1 MITLQEMMN
10 GTPAKD
16 ELLQRNTSTKIRVAV
31 PGIIKEFN
39 SLEQTVIVQPA
50 IRELVNIN
58 GQQQWLDLPLLLDV
72 PIVLPRAGG
81 FVITMPIKNGD
92 ECLII
97 FADSCID
104 AWWQSGG
111 TQNQIEIRRHDLSD
125 AFAIL
130 GCWGQ
135 PNVVGEYNT
144 NAMQLRNT
152 SGSSAI
158 TISDSGIDITSSN
171 ITLNGTTTIEG
182 IGFMGHK
189 YSGVQSGGSITGG
202 VSG

>member
-10 GTPAKD
+10 GIPAKD

-81 FVITMPIKNGD
+81 FVITMPIKMVMNV
-92 ECLII
+92 LLFLQIVVLMH
-97 FADSCID
+97 
-104 AWWQSGG
+104 GG
-111 TQNQIEIRRHDLSD
+111 NLEEHKIK
-125 AFAIL
+125 
-130 GCWGQ
+130 
-135 PNVVGEYNT
+135 
-144 NAMQLRNT
+144 LR
-152 SGSSAI
+152 
-158 TISDSGIDITSSN
+158 
-171 ITLNGTTTIEG
+171 LEG
-182 IGFMGHK
+182 MIYQMLLL
-189 YSGVQSGGSITGG
+189 Y
-202 VSG
+202 

>member
-39 SLEQTVIVQPA
+39 SLEQTVIVQPT

-97 FADSCID
+97 YAE
-104 AWWQSGG
+104 SG
-111 TQNQIEIRRHDLSD
+111 
-125 AFAIL
+125 
-130 GCWGQ
+130 
-135 PNVVGEYNT
+135 
-144 NAMQLRNT
+144 
-152 SGSSAI
+152 
-158 TISDSGIDITSSN
+158 
-171 ITLNGTTTIEG
+171 
-182 IGFMGHK
+182 
-189 YSGVQSGGSITGG
+189 
-202 VSG
+202 